1 MGKVFLIMPAE
12 ADDSPNQSP
21 RWEDVKFRSPSEIR
35 SHPSFQEA
43 HDCLVDGLLSL
54 YANNRVLLRG
64 LTEFVRAV
72 SFMVIVCLDALADT
86 EDPESWV
93 TLSRLR
99 GSLKTM
105 GIDDARRISNIVNGL
120 ELDGYLTREISA
132 VDRRTYIL
140 KPTEKM
146 LAADRD
152 WLAVFHAP
160 LALLYPEEPAF
171 KAALALDPV
180 YQAAYRR
187 ISLSTLGLANKI
199 SQSNPIIG
207 FFLGHNVGIRVLMAL
222 ASMVR
227 GRPDQRT
234 LPGFYTAAADRAGVS
249 RTHVSNLM
257 QESADRGYVALS
269 TPAGQYVE
277 MLPLLQHALAQWIS
291 DSLSGVDFVSSLAMP
306 RG

>member
-1 MGKVFLIMPAE
+1 MSAV
-12 ADDSPNQSP
+12 ADDSLNQLPCWDS
-21 RWEDVKFRSPSEIR
+21 VKFRSAPEIR
-35 SHPSFQEA
+35 SHPSFDEA

-54 YANNRVLLRG
+54 YGNNRVLLRG

-72 SFMVIVCLDALADT
+72 SFMVIVCLDALNDPQ
-86 EDPESWV
+86 DPETWV
-93 TLSRLR
+93 TLKRLR
-99 GSLKTM
+99 ASLKLM
-105 GIDDARRISNIVNGL
+105 GIVDARRVSNIVNGL
-120 ELDGYLTREISA
+120 ELDGFLTREISS
-132 VDRRTYIL
+132 VDRRTHIL

-146 LAADRD
+146 LEADRE

-160 LALLYPEEPAF
+160 LALLYPDEPAF
-171 KAALALDPV
+171 KAALARDPV

-199 SQSNPIIG
+199 SQNNPIIG

-222 ASMVR
+222 AFMVR
-227 GRPDQRT
+227 GNPDVRT
-234 LPGFYTAAADRAGVS
+234 LPGFYTAAAEKAGVS

-257 QESADRGYVALS
+257 QESASRGYVALS

-277 MLPLLQHALAQWIS
+277 MRPLLQDALVQWIS

-306 RG
+306 RT